1 MNKIILPDFLK
12 IYPFLFILILLPFLS
27 PTSLHSEDTKEVLII
42 HSYHGD
48 FEWTN
53 GIQAGIIDT
62 LKSYKR
68 IEVFTEYMDL
78 IRNISTDG
86 YLDAMER
93 LYKIKYMDGDKRPHV
108 IIVADDNAFD
118 FVLKRRD
125 GIFKDIPIVFCGV
138 NDLDKNRIKDIKDI
152 TGVNEKKS
160 IKETIELAISQ
171 SINAKNIGVIA
182 GERLSEKI
190 NLYQFK
196 RDMKGIKHNLNVV
209 YLNGLE
215 LEEIQKRLNVFEKD
229 DIIIFLSY
237 LRSPKGKVYAMDD
250 VIKTFCSSTKA
261 KIYGTNDIQIKHCVV
276 GGKVVYAYT
285 QGEEAAKMAIRI
297 IKGTKPKKIP
307 VLMDSPN
314 RYIFNGEA
322 LKKHGI
328 NLSQLPKGSIIINKT
343 SDQILSEW
351 ENIFKSNRFFSYE
364 FFRNHGTIM
373 LIIDPVTGTILDA
386 NEQAKL
392 YYGYQNLIGK
402 KIQEINTLTEEEVKS
417 EMEKASKEKKN
428 FFNFRHRLSNGDIR
442 DVEVY
447 SYPII
452 IKNKKFL
459 FSVIFDVT
467 DKLKAQTFKAERD
480 RMIKYIFAGII
491 FAALLFI
498 ALMIFYYKKRML
510 YVKQL
515 LEKNKMLEEAQGKI
529 KTLSGIIP
537 ICMHCKKIRDDQGY
551 WDQLE
556 KFITEHSEA
565 VFSHSLCPDCK
576 EKYYKD
582 VLKK

>member
-1 MNKIILPDFLK
+1 M
-12 IYPFLFILILLPFLS
+12 PFLS

-215 LEEIQKRLNVFEKD
+215 LEEIQKRLNAFEKD

-428 FFNFRHRLSNGDIR
+428 FFNVRHRLSNGDIR

-467 DKLKAQTFKAERD
+467 DKLKAQTLKAERD

-491 FAALLFI
+491 FAALFFI
-498 ALMIFYYKKRML
+498 ALMIFYYKKRMS